1 MTARQRC
8 VLAYIDAHMRR
19 YHVAPTYRELAAAV
33 RAPLATVYDDVRAL
47 RQAGRVAHLPRKA
60 RGLAVTSM
68 GRQRSVA

>member
-1 MTARQRC
+1 MSERRAA
-8 VLAYIDAHMRR
+8 VLEYIDAHMRR

-60 RGLAVTSM
+60 RGLAVTS
-68 GRQRSVA
+68 RQRSVA